1 MIIENTFT
9 SISEIA
15 DQLYPFVKP
24 VKDYLLRNFWH
35 SDKLAPEIR
44 VPVQYVT
51 GDKDE
56 IIPTVMTHQLYN
68 LTTKAAFKLLY
79 SVKNGE
85 HNDSWYVGG
94 RTYLNKINKFIIKAI
109 KEYRPENFD
118 NWAGG
123 ERADIL
129 EIEKDVNVKVKTTV
143 MPPGSL
149 DKQKER

>member
-1 MIIENTFT
+1 MAAKINPQLIFVQGRSLGGAVAFYMVHQNQGMFRGMIIENTFT

-56 IIPTVMTHQLYN
+56 IIPTVMTH
-68 LTTKAAFKLLY
+68 
-79 SVKNGE
+79 
-85 HNDSWYVGG
+85 
-94 RTYLNKINKFIIKAI
+94 
-109 KEYRPENFD
+109 
-118 NWAGG
+118 
-123 ERADIL
+123 
-129 EIEKDVNVKVKTTV
+129 
-143 MPPGSL
+143 
-149 DKQKER
+149 